1 MISFKD
7 IIGLVFPNKCPVCG
21 ELSGKDGICL
31 GCRNELDGKYYPHTI
46 WAESFGKYIF
56 RGISLFPY
64 DEDDVKKMLFSV
76 KMRGNRSAVSYF
88 SAKAADGIMLSKEL
102 LSCDVITFVP
112 RRKSAEREN
121 GYDQGKLYT
130 DELSRLTGIKNL
142 TLLKRKIFRISKE
155 QKGLSKSER
164 EENVKGAFYVSGNVK
179 GKRILLF
186 DDVVTTGASTGE
198 CARVLL
204 ESGAKRV
211 YVLCIASK
219 L

>member
-1 MISFKD
+1 
-7 IIGLVFPNKCPVCG
+7 
-21 ELSGKDGICL
+21 
-31 GCRNELDGKYYPHTI
+31 
-46 WAESFGKYIF
+46 
-56 RGISLFPY
+56 
-64 DEDDVKKMLFSV
+64 
-76 KMRGNRSAVSYF
+76 
-88 SAKAADGIMLSKEL
+88 MLSKEL
-102 LSCDVITFVP
+102 LSCDVITFVT

-164 EENVKGAFYVSGNVK
+164 EENVKGAFYVSGDVK